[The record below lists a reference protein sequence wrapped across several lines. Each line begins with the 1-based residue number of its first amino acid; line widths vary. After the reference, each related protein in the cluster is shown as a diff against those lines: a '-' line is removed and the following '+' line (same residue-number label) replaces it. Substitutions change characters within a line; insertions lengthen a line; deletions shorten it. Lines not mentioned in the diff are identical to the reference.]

1 MPNSRAALDWLLR
14 EDDDERAVPVS
25 ERVEV
30 DDDHWRMSTER
41 LDIGPGMWVFLS
53 LADVWGEP
61 TLEPRH
67 EEPSAW
73 LCSNIA
79 VKGKVSLSLSDGL
92 STDITDRCSVLYRAV
107 DKRARFSPAPSQRLQ
122 LAGYMLRSDRV
133 RQMLGE
139 SLPAM
144 LPPLIDENA
153 VSSKLIEVPV
163 GVRVRQAAGSLFTT
177 KLRGA
182 LRLLFLEGVV
192 LQLLAMQ
199 TARLDRG
206 VSGRENPLSPK
217 ERSSIL
223 EARDLLLANM
233 RHPPSLAALAA
244 EVGLNEK
251 ALNAGFKELFGTTVF
266 ETLRNERL
274 EHARQALEN
283 EDLPVK
289 RIAFRVGYNHV
300 NNFIN
305 AFTARYG
312 TPPRKY
318 RVRRSER

>member
-1 MPNSRAALDWLLR
+1 MAQVDWLLL
-14 EDDDERAVPVS
+14 EDDEERAMPVS

-41 LDIGPGMWVFLS
+41 LEVGPGMWVFLS

-67 EEPSAW
+67 DEPDAW

-79 VKGKVSLSLSDGL
+79 VKGKVSLSLSGGL
-92 STDITDRCSVLYRAV
+92 SADITDRRSVLYRAL

-122 LAGYMLRSDRV
+122 LAGYMLRSDKV

-139 SLPAM
+139 ELPAT

-153 VSSKLIEVPV
+153 VSSRLIETPASAHL
-163 GVRVRQAAGSLFTT
+163 RQTAKALFTNRLRGSL
-177 KLRGA
+177 RI
-182 LRLLFLEGVV
+182 LFLEGLV

-199 TARLDRG
+199 AAVLDRG
-206 VSGRENPLSPK
+206 GSRQNKPLSQE
-217 ERSSIL
+217 ERAAIL
-223 EARDLLLANM
+223 EARGLLLADM
-233 RHPPSLAALAA
+233 RDPPSLATIAA
-244 EVGLNEK
+244 EVGLSEK
-251 ALNAGFKELFGTTVF
+251 ALNAGFKDLFGTTVF

-274 EHARQALEN
+274 EHARQVLERQ
-283 EDLPVK
+283 DVPLK
-289 RIAFRVGYNHV
+289 HIAFRVGYNHV

-312 TPPRKY
+312 APPRKY
-318 RVRRSER
+318 QARRSEN